1 MPLLH
6 IVILALIQ
14 GATEVLPVSSSAH
27 LLLVHAFLHE
37 AGREENL
44 IMDIA
49 LHVGTLMAVLIYFRR
64 DLWTLV
70 KNMPRWFDKS
80 RRSEG
85 DRAGAKIVAN
95 VITASLPV
103 IVAGLLIHVYD
114 PSWSRSLAVLPW
126 GLIGFGILLGIA
138 DRFMPSQ
145 LELGEMTWKK
155 ALFIGVAQI
164 FSLVPGTSRSGVTMT
179 AARFM
184 GFKRVEAARF
194 SLFLAIVA
202 ISGAGVLG
210 GIGLLEE
217 NNAGLTSAALIGAVI
232 SCGASWVAIVVLMR
246 WLATASF
253 TPFVIYRILLGVAL
267 LVMMKMGVIVT

>member
-6 IVILALIQ
+6 IVILALVQ

-27 LLLVHAFLHE
+27 LLLVHAIFGE
-37 AGREENL
+37 GEKQENL
-44 IMDIA
+44 IIDIA

-64 DLWTLV
+64 DLWALV
-70 KNMPRWFDKS
+70 KNIPRWFDKS
-80 RRSEG
+80 RRREG
-85 DRAGAKIVAN
+85 EKTGAKILFN
-95 VITASLPV
+95 VVIASLPV
-103 IVAGLLIHVYD
+103 VVAGLLIHIYD

-126 GLIGFGILLGIA
+126 GLIGFGILLWIA

-217 NNAGLTSAALIGAVI
+217 NNAGLTTAALIGAII
-232 SCGASWVAIVVLMR
+232 SCGASWVSIVMLMR

-267 LVMMKMGVIVT
+267 LVMMKMGIIVV

>member
-27 LLLVHAFLHE
+27 LLLVHEFLGD

-64 DLWTLV
+64 DLWALV

-80 RRSEG
+80 RRSES
-85 DRAGAKIVAN
+85 DRAGAKIVTN
-95 VITASLPV
+95 VIVASLPV

-126 GLIGFGILLGIA
+126 GLIGFGILLWIA

-155 ALFIGVAQI
+155 ALFIGMAQI
-164 FSLVPGTSRSGVTMT
+164 LSLVPGTSRSGVTMT

-184 GFKRVEAARF
+184 GFRRVEAARF

-217 NNAGLTSAALIGAVI
+217 NNAGLTTAALIGAIV
-232 SCGASWVAIVVLMR
+232 SCAASWVAIVVLMR

-267 LVMMKMGVIVT
+267 LVMMKMGIIAI

>member
-6 IVILALIQ
+6 IVILALVQ

-27 LLLVHAFLHE
+27 LLIVHALLGE
-37 AGREENL
+37 DGQQENL
-44 IMDIA
+44 IIDIA
-49 LHVGTLMAVLIYFRR
+49 LHVGTLVAVLFYFRR

-70 KNMPRWFDKS
+70 ENMPRWLDKS

-85 DRAGAKIVAN
+85 DKTGAKIVLN
-95 VITASLPV
+95 VIIASLPV
-103 IVAGLLIHVYD
+103 IVAGLLIHIYD
-114 PSWSRSLAVLPW
+114 PSWSRSLAILPW
-126 GLIGFGILLGIA
+126 GLIGFGILLWIA
-138 DRFMPSQ
+138 DRFMPSD
-145 LELGEMTWKK
+145 LELGAMTWKK
-155 ALFIGVAQI
+155 ALFIGMAQI
-164 FSLVPGTSRSGVTMT
+164 LSLVPGTSRSGVTMT

-184 GFKRVEAARF
+184 GFRRVEAARF

-217 NNAGLTSAALIGAVI
+217 NNAGLTSAALIGAAI
-232 SCGASWVAIVVLMR
+232 SCAASWVAIVVLMR

-253 TPFVIYRILLGVAL
+253 TPFVIYRILLGIAL
-267 LVMMKMGVIVT
+267 LAMMKMEIIAA